1 VTDVSYIDE
10 LLTELVR
17 REGSDLLL
25 HEGAPP
31 MMRIHGELV
40 RRTELPKLE
49 NTKDVEDIAFGACN
63 PVQLERFHED
73 WELDF
78 AYEIAGLAR
87 FRVNFMR
94 QRMSTACTF
103 RAIPFTIPTM
113 EELRMPPIVQ
123 HMCDRPRGLVLVT
136 GPTGCGKSTT
146 LAAMINYINHTYP
159 LHIMTVE
166 DPIEFVHEDH
176 KAIVNQR
183 MLGIDTMSFPEA
195 LKRVLRE
202 DPDVILVGEMR
213 DLETISAAIT
223 AAETGHLVFATLH
236 TTDAVQTVDRV
247 IDVFP
252 TYQQQQVRMQLSVNL
267 VGVISQVLV
276 KRMDGV
282 GRLAAWEIMVATP
295 PIRNLIREAK
305 THQIPGTIET
315 GSKQGMMLLD
325 QHLAALVKASMI
337 TLETALEKSSRPR
350 ELEEILHGGEEE
362 EQGEQQTTGA
372 AASAVQQQ
380 TRQVVPVQ
388 FHRGATPQQRRPG
401 AAPAPRPGAPAGPP
415 QQQQQQRATA
425 EGPPQLGGQ
434 PQQPRPQQP
443 PPPQQARPAQPPQ
456 PPQQARPAQQPQPPQ
471 QARPQQRPQQPQ
483 PQPQPRPQPRPQLP
497 DEEPTAEGPPRL

>member
-1 VTDVSYIDE
+1 MTYIDE
-10 LLTELVR
+10 LLTELVK

-49 NTKDVEDIAFGACN
+49 TTKDVEDIAFAACD
-63 PVQLERFHED
+63 PAQLERFHKD

-103 RAIPFTIPTM
+103 RAIPFAIPTM

-159 LHIMTVE
+159 VHIMTME

-183 MLGIDTMSFPEA
+183 MLGIDTLSFPEA

-236 TTDAVQTVDRV
+236 TTDAVQTVDRI

-276 KRMDGV
+276 RRKDGV

-325 QHLAALVKASMI
+325 QHLAALVKANMI
-337 TLETALEKSSRPR
+337 TLETALEKSSRPQ
-350 ELEEILHGGEEE
+350 ELEEILRGGEEE
-362 EQGEQQTTGA
+362 QPGEQQTTGA

-388 FHRGATPQQRRPG
+388 FHRGAGPQQQRPG
-401 AAPAPRPGAPAGPP
+401 VAPAPRPGTAAGAPQQRATAEGPP
-415 QQQQQQRATA
+415 RLGGQPQSQPQPPQRATA

-434 PQQPRPQQP
+434 PPQARPPQQPQQQPQAAPQPARPPQQPQQP
-443 PPPQQARPAQPPQ
+443 PR
-456 PPQQARPAQQPQPPQ
+456 
-471 QARPQQRPQQPQ
+471 
-483 PQPQPRPQPRPQLP
+483 PRPQPRPQLP

>member
-1 VTDVSYIDE
+1 
-10 LLTELVR
+10 
-17 REGSDLLL
+17 
-25 HEGAPP
+25 
-31 MMRIHGELV
+31 MMLIHGELV

-49 NTKDVEDIAFGACN
+49 NTKDVEDIAFAACD
-63 PVQLERFHED
+63 PAQLERFHRD

-78 AYEIAGLAR
+78 AYEIPGIAR

-159 LHIMTVE
+159 VHIMTME

-183 MLGIDTMSFPEA
+183 MLGIDTLSFPEA

-236 TTDAVQTVDRV
+236 TTDAVQTVDRI

-276 KRMDGV
+276 KRKDGV

-325 QHLAALVKASMI
+325 QHLAALVKANMI
-337 TLETALEKSSRPR
+337 TLETALEKSSRPQ
-350 ELEEILHGGEEE
+350 ELEEILRGGEEE
-362 EQGEQQTTGA
+362 EAGEQQTTGA
-372 AASAVQQQ
+372 ATSAVQQQ

-388 FHRGATPQQRRPG
+388 FHRGAGPQQQRPG
-401 AAPAPRPGAPAGPP
+401 VAPAPRPGGPAGAAPQRATAEGPP
-415 QQQQQQRATA
+415 RLGGPSQPQPQPPQRATA

-434 PQQPRPQQP
+434 PPQPRPQQP
-443 PPPQQARPAQPPQ
+443 PQPQAAPQPARPPQ
-456 PPQQARPAQQPQPPQ
+456 PPPQP
-471 QARPQQRPQQPQ
+471 AR
-483 PQPQPRPQPRPQLP
+483 PRPQPRPQLP